1 MDVMS
6 RMRSADL
13 FPALV
18 ALVLAGMV
26 AALSVVVLFWP
37 SDPETADLQ
46 APAVPA
52 RIVELVPAGEGLLWV
67 VSETGGPSPQ
77 RLASLVWEEDVPL
90 LAVGD
95 RVRMVIASTPPPVA
109 LPDELTGAGYAQLV
123 DFERSQPL
131 LWLLALFVFVV
142 VSVGRWWGVRAL
154 AGLALSLLVVL
165 KFILPA
171 LLQGAP
177 PPLVAWAG
185 AMLIMLA
192 TLYLAHGFRRS
203 TTVAAAGTTLSLALT
218 VALGMF
224 FVDAARISGFASENA
239 QAVAV
244 TVGGLNLKGLVLGG
258 LIIATLGVLDDVT
271 VSQTSTV
278 YALAATDRSLA
289 AGELF
294 ARAMRVG
301 RDHIASVVN
310 TLFLAYTGAS
320 LALLVLFETSGLP
333 VGEIVTSEL
342 VAEEVVK
349 TLVGSIGLVAA
360 VPVTTALAAL
370 VAARPSEGHA
380 QVPT

>member
-1 MDVMS
+1 MS
-6 RMRSADL
+6 RMRYADL

-37 SDPETADLQ
+37 SDPETVDLQ

-95 RVRMVIASTPPPVA
+95 RVRMVVASTPPPVA

-131 LWLLALFVFVV
+131 LWLLALFVVVV

-224 FVDAARISGFASENA
+224 FVDVARISGFASENA
-239 QAVAV
+239 QAAAV

-294 ARAMRVG
+294 TRAMRVG

-370 VAARPSEGHA
+370 IAARPAEGHA
-380 QVPT
+380 PVPT

>member
-1 MDVMS
+1 MS

-37 SDPETADLQ
+37 SDPETVDLQ

-95 RVRMVIASTPPPVA
+95 RVRTVVASTPPPVA

-131 LWLLALFVFVV
+131 LWLLALFVVVV

-224 FVDAARISGFASENA
+224 FVDVARISGFASENA
-239 QAVAV
+239 QAAAV

-294 ARAMRVG
+294 TRAMQVG

-370 VAARPSEGHA
+370 IAARPAEGHA
-380 QVPT
+380 PVPT